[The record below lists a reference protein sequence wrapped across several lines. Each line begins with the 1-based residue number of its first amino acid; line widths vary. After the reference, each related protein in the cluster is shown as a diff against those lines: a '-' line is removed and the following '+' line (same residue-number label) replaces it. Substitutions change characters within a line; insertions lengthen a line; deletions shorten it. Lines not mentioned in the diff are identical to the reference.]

1 MRAVIFANGQLSDL
15 DTAKAALQHGDLLI
29 AADGGALHCR
39 RLGLTP
45 SVVIGDFDS
54 LSEDD
59 LQVLELAGARLLRY
73 PERKDFT
80 DLELA
85 LRYAAGQGA
94 DEILVL
100 GGLGARWDQTVA
112 NLLLPAAAGLEAA
125 RIRLLD
131 GPQEVMLIRGGETLT
146 LPGGPGDIVSLLPLG
161 GEAGGVVTTG
171 LEYPLHAESL
181 SFGSSRGISNVI
193 SAPNASVS
201 LGQGL
206 LLCVLIRAR
215 KEAS

>member
-1 MRAVIFANGQLSDL
+1 MRAVIFANGKLDDL
-15 DTAKAALQHGDLLI
+15 EAARSALQPGDLVI

-39 RLGLTP
+39 RLGFTP

-54 LSEDD
+54 LTEDD

-85 LRYAAGQGA
+85 LRYAAGEGA
-94 DEILVL
+94 DEIVVL
-100 GGLGARWDQTVA
+100 GGLGARWDQTLA
-112 NLLLPAAAGLEAA
+112 NLLLPAAAGLATV

-131 GPQEVMLIRGGETLT
+131 GPQEIMLIRSGETLA
-146 LPGGPGDIVSLLPLG
+146 LPGDPGDIVSLLPLG
-161 GEAGGVVTTG
+161 GEAAGVVTAG
-171 LEYPLHAESL
+171 LEYPLHAETL
-181 SFGSSRGISNVI
+181 SFGTSRGVSNVI
-193 SAPNASVS
+193 SAPRASVS

-206 LLCVLIRAR
+206 LLCVLIRVR
-215 KEAS
+215 KEAL

>member
-1 MRAVIFANGQLSDL
+1 LRAVIFANGQLSDL
-15 DTAKAALQHGDLLI
+15 VAAHAALQPGDLLI

-54 LSEDD
+54 LTDDD

-85 LRYAAGQGA
+85 LRYAVGQDA

-100 GGLGARWDQTVA
+100 GGLGRRWDQTLA
-112 NLLLPAAAGLEAA
+112 NLLLPAAAGLEAV

-131 GPQEVMLIRGGETLT
+131 GPQEIMLIRSGETLA
-146 LPGGPGDIVSLLPLG
+146 LPGDAGDIVSLLPLG
-161 GEAGGVVTTG
+161 GEAAGVVTIG
-171 LEYPLHAESL
+171 LEYPLQAETL
-181 SFGSSRGISNVI
+181 AFGSSRGISNVI
-193 SAPNASVS
+193 SAAPASVT

-206 LLCVLIRAR
+206 LLCVLIRVR
-215 KEAS
+215 KEAL